1 MSFSDKLSVE
11 AVPVR
16 FDKEGKPHVEISHYS
31 EIDNAIWM
39 DERKD
44 DAEYV
49 TTLRHEM
56 GHFVDAQM
64 KRPSVLQEFESAIQA
79 DKELLN
85 KSSIDNLL
93 DDVGAGNV
101 IYSRYIS
108 DILSALTFNDSKII
122 DFYYSDGLPFYGH
135 DILYWNGV
143 QGPDNAVQK
152 EIFANLFAIYA
163 ENNDNVVAFI
173 GKWFPNTVC
182 QFNSIIGKIS
192 YG

>member
-85 KSSIDNLL
+85 KSNIDNLL
-93 DDVGAGNV
+93 DEVGVGSV

-152 EIFANLFAIYA
+152 EIFANLFAIFA
-163 ENNDNVVAFI
+163 ENNDNVVTFAD
-173 GKWFPNTVC
+173 KWFPNMVC
-182 QFNSIIGKIS
+182 QFNNIVRKNS